1 MGTDVARQVNPYYKI
16 PIRTIVL
23 VGVVM
28 GLLGLI
34 NIGSSTAFTAILSLS
49 TLSLYISYI
58 IPIIIF
64 ALRKLRRKPIPY
76 GPFRMGPLGLYVNIF
91 AVVYAIFICIFLPF
105 PPEQPVTAKN
115 MNYASPVFVFVLL
128 FSLVDWFVRGRK
140 LYKGP
145 IREVVAAREAPAPA
159 EEVR

>member
-1 MGTDVARQVNPYYKI
+1 MNPYYKI

-23 VGVVM
+23 VGVIV

-34 NIGSSTAFTAILSLS
+34 NIGSTTAFNAVLSLS

-64 ALRKLRRKPIPY
+64 ALRKLRNKPIPY
-76 GPFRMGPLGLYVNIF
+76 GPFRLGSFGLYINIF
-91 AVVYAIFICIFLPF
+91 AVVYAIFVCIFLPF
-105 PPEQPVTAKN
+105 PPMQPVTAEN
-115 MNYASPVFVFVLL
+115 MNYSSPVFVFVLL
-128 FSLVDWFVRGRK
+128 FSLIDWLVRGRM

-145 IREVVAAREAPAPA
+145 VREVVPIEDIR
-159 EEVR
+159 

>member
-1 MGTDVARQVNPYYKI
+1 
-16 PIRTIVL
+16 
-23 VGVVM
+23 M

-49 TLSLYISYI
+49 TLTLYISYI

-64 ALRKLRRKPIPY
+64 ALRKLRHKPIPY

-91 AVVYAIFICIFLPF
+91 AVVYAMFICIFLPF

-115 MNYASPVFVFVLL
+115 MNYASPVFAFVLL

-145 IREVVAAREAPAPA
+145 IREVVSSREVAST
-159 EEVR
+159 EEVQ